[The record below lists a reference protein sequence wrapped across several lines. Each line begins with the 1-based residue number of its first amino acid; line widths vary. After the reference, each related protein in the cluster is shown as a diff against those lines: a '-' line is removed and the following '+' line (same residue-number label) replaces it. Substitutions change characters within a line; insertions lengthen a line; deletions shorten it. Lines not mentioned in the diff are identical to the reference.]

1 MARNKHPEETVKKIL
16 DVSMKLFLEK
26 GYDHT
31 TLSDIIQVS
40 GLSKGAIYHH
50 FASKAEILIRICDRI
65 GEENAAQLEA
75 VKEDRLLNGR
85 QKLKA
90 AFRASLLADNQRT
103 MMNIVPTLTDNPQF
117 LALEM
122 SAIYEEAVP
131 DYIEPIIREGISDGS
146 ICAEHPRETAEILI
160 VLSDL
165 WLNPVAR
172 AATPEEVRARCRVY
186 NQITEGLGLG
196 DMLDE
201 DVIEALAE
209 YAQQKR
215 EGI

>member
-1 MARNKHPEETVKKIL
+1 MSP
-16 DVSMKLFLEK
+16 
-26 GYDHT
+26 
-31 TLSDIIQVS
+31 LS
-40 GLSKGAIYHH
+40 GK
-50 FASKAEILIRICDRI
+50 ASA
-65 GEENAAQLEA
+65 
-75 VKEDRLLNGR
+75 
-85 QKLKA
+85 
-90 AFRASLLADNQRT
+90 T
-103 MMNIVPTLTDNPQF
+103 
-117 LALEM
+117 
-122 SAIYEEAVP
+122 
-131 DYIEPIIREGISDGS
+131 GS
-146 ICAEHPRETAEILI
+146 ICLEHPRETAEILI